1 MKYGF
6 ALSIIS
12 ICCTC
17 LLNAQI
23 RITSSDVSGYNSA
36 SDGDFYITTDTDEL
50 YVGLETGSLRKIS
63 SPNEI
68 TTLSDNNDGTITYKN
83 ESNTSSTITKSSLTD
98 NTDGTYTFSNATG
111 TSDDVQLNLNF
122 PKYISI
128 NEYVRNE
135 PVLEQAGRIMFSVH
149 NEFAG
154 YKTDKMICSIYK
166 LGNSTSLTI
175 TPVLR
180 RGNVDTSI
188 SESVSFNPST
198 LYSGSSSGGSGT
210 ILQAGDI
217 ILLNITT
224 PTSFSDAAE
233 GLTCTIKLFK

>member
-1 MKYGF
+1 
-6 ALSIIS
+6 
-12 ICCTC
+12 
-17 LLNAQI
+17 
-23 RITSSDVSGYNSA
+23 
-36 SDGDFYITTDTDEL
+36 
-50 YVGLETGSLRKIS
+50 
-63 SPNEI
+63 
-68 TTLSDNNDGTITYKN
+68 
-83 ESNTSSTITKSSLTD
+83 
-98 NTDGTYTFSNATG
+98 
-111 TSDDVQLNLNF
+111 
-122 PKYISI
+122 
-128 NEYVRNE
+128 
-135 PVLEQAGRIMFSVH
+135 
-149 NEFAG
+149 
-154 YKTDKMICSIYK
+154 MICSIYK

-224 PTSFSDAAE
+224 PTHFSDAAE